1 MTVQALQSLQSAD
14 LLACHGE
21 PILLPGAEG
30 EPPVEFTGIFDPIGD
45 PAGGGGWGSEVDLT
59 GRLTSQP
66 NPVVWLQ
73 DADAAGVAEGAEVQ
87 IRWTPYRIVRM
98 DPDGAGLTRCE
109 LMPASAS
116 GASETDRYR

>member
-1 MTVQALQSLQSAD
+1 LSALSRQARLSRAALSPTRGG
-14 LLACHGE
+14 GE
-21 PILLPGAEG
+21 AVLLPGALGTVYG
-30 EPPVEFTGIFDPIGD
+30 EFEPIGD

-73 DADAAGVAEGAEVQ
+73 DAAAAGVVEGAEVQ